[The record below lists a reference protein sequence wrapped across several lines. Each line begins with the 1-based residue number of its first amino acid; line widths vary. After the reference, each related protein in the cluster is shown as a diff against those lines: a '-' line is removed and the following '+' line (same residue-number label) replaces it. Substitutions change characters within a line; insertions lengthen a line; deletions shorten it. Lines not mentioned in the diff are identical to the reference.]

1 MGFDRKILAAN
12 LGSLRGGRHM
22 SRREV
27 EEATGVKKS
36 TIYAAEN
43 GKLKNGLSYPQAMAL
58 ANFYGVGIDELG
70 GRDISKRCKKAP
82 ETEEVA

>member
-1 MGFDRKILAAN
+1 MGFDRKTLAAN

-27 EEATGVKKS
+27 AEATGLKKS
-36 TIYAAEN
+36 TIDGVETMK
-43 GKLKNGLSYPQAMAL
+43 GKLTYEDAWTL